1 MRCSDEL
8 VERVDL
14 ARGDVARERWLR
26 KAVEQALGS
35 SAGYP
40 SNSPAGLTAPAP
52 RFPAPAE
59 QPVRTAREFRP
70 YPKGGR

>member
-26 KAVEQALGS
+26 KAVEQALRV
-35 SAGYP
+35 SARCRIGICRP
-40 SNSPAGLTAPAP
+40 GFRRHL
-52 RFPAPAE
+52 
-59 QPVRTAREFRP
+59 QPIPVAC
-70 YPKGGR
+70 